1 MGRTFDRWMH
11 GNMRPIWGNLE
22 GRWIFQVRYSYKK
35 WTLLAIKNLAYLL
48 YEYTKNVQSFKPPM
62 KSIKRKAHEKTF

>member
-1 MGRTFDRWMH
+1 MGRIFARWMH

-48 YEYTKNVQSFKPPM
+48 YEYTKKCTILQTSD
-62 KSIKRKAHEKTF
+62 EKYKKKGT